1 MTVTA
6 KQSLFR
12 RLHSASSTTPKWNNE
27 RFSRCRGSSGRGARG
42 RGERQRTARC
52 TLQGYFQYAY
62 LLPNISCLVHLIDI
76 NKTYKKKNVHLSI
89 VLLVL
94 RFCSCIVR
102 KKNMDEYI
110 LFHSVSVRST
120 RVACCRARRVLRR
133 RSGACEPPSPAPSS
147 EWAPNVGPTR
157 PLPPFLTNN
166 VLSDSRDDVEVH
178 RTRIGPLTEYYNLRR
193 WVCWSF

>member
-1 MTVTA
+1 MAATA

-12 RLHSASSTTPKWNNE
+12 RLHSASSPTPKWNNE

-62 LLPNISCLVHLIDI
+62 HL
-76 NKTYKKKNVHLSI
+76 KTYKKKFKVYLSI
-89 VLLVL
+89 VLLFL

-102 KKNMDEYI
+102 KKNVRVY
-110 LFHSVSVRST
+110 SVSFGQCKISKVRVFQGEASSP
-120 RVACCRARRVLRR
+120 AALRR
-133 RSGACEPPSPAPSS
+133 LRASFACSIKWVGAQR
-147 EWAPNVGPTR
+147 GTHPTST
-157 PLPPFLTNN
+157 PFLTNN

-178 RTRIGPLTEYYNLRR
+178 QTRIGPLTQYYNLRL
-193 WVCWSF
+193 WAYWSFRSSNTSDWIER